1 MEEYKIWLSHLKIS
15 NKEKLQLLNNFKDLK
30 LLWDSSKIDLEKM
43 NIPQN
48 IILEIFKQEN
58 RKNIEIEKNYM
69 NKHGIKIISCIESA
83 YPTNLKNIVNKPAVL
98 YVQGNI
104 DIMKNN
110 CIAVIGSRSPS
121 DYGKRVAKSISKD
134 LSDLGITVVSG
145 LAKGIDSY
153 AHIGTLEGNSK
164 KTIAVLGNG
173 LKLENLYP
181 KENLKLYEKILENEG
196 VIVSEYC
203 LNEKAEKYHFPERNR
218 IISGIS
224 EKVLVVEAALN
235 SGTFITVDFALEQ
248 GKDVY
253 AIPGGIYAK
262 QSLGCN
268 KLIKEGAGV
277 VLNTKDLLE

>member
-104 DIMKNN
+104 DIMQNN

-173 LKLENLYP
+173 LKRENLYP

>member
-30 LLWDSSKIDLEKM
+30 FLWDSSKIDLEKM

-104 DIMKNN
+104 DIMQNN

>member
-43 NIPQN
+43 NIPKN
-48 IILEIFKQEN
+48 VIIEILNMEN

-69 NKHGIKIISCIESA
+69 NKHAIKIISCIESA
-83 YPTNLKNIVNKPAVL
+83 YPTNLKNISNKPALL

-104 DIMKNN
+104 DIMQNN
-110 CIAVIGSRSPS
+110 CIAVIGSREPS

-145 LAKGIDSY
+145 LAKGIDSCSHTG
-153 AHIGTLEGNSK
+153 ALGGKSK
-164 KTIAVLGNG
+164 KTIAVMGNG

-181 KENLKLYEKILENEG
+181 KENLKLYEKILENDG

>member
-15 NKEKLQLLNNFKDLK
+15 NKEKIQLISNFEDLK
-30 LLWDSSKIDLEKM
+30 LLWNSSKSELEKM
-43 NIPQN
+43 NISQN
-48 IILEIFKQEN
+48 IILEILKLEN

-69 NKHGIKIISCIESA
+69 NKHGIKIISCIEKA
-83 YPTNLKNIVNKPAVL
+83 YPINLKNIVNKPALL
-98 YVQGNI
+98 YIQGNI
-104 DIMKNN
+104 NLIQNN
-110 CIAVIGSRSPS
+110 CIAVIGSRNPS

-145 LAKGIDSY
+145 LAKGIDSCS
-153 AHIGTLEGNSK
+153 HIGALEGESK

-181 KENLKLYEKILENEG
+181 KENLKLYEKILENDG
-196 VIVSEYC
+196 AIVSEYC

-277 VLNTKDLLE
+277 VLNTKDLLD

>member
-43 NIPQN
+43 NIPKKV
-48 IILEIFKQEN
+48 IIEILNMEN
-58 RKNIEIEKNYM
+58 RKNIEIEKIYM
-69 NKHGIKIISCIESA
+69 NKHAIKIISCIESA
-83 YPTNLKNIVNKPAVL
+83 YPTNLKNISNKPALL

-104 DIMKNN
+104 DIMQNN
-110 CIAVIGSRSPS
+110 CIAVIGSREPS

-145 LAKGIDSY
+145 LAKGIDSCS
-153 AHIGTLEGNSK
+153 HIGALDGKSK

-181 KENLKLYEKILENEG
+181 KENLKLYEKILENDG

>member
-1 MEEYKIWLSHLKIS
+1 
-15 NKEKLQLLNNFKDLK
+15 
-30 LLWDSSKIDLEKM
+30 M
-43 NIPQN
+43 NISQN
-48 IILEIFKQEN
+48 IILEILKLEN
-58 RKNIEIEKNYM
+58 RKNIEFEKNYM
-69 NKHGIKIISCIESA
+69 NKHGIKIISCIEKA
-83 YPTNLKNIVNKPAVL
+83 YPTNLKNIVNKPALL
-98 YVQGNI
+98 YIQGNI
-104 DIMKNN
+104 NLIQNN
-110 CIAVIGSRSPS
+110 CIAVIGSRNPS

-153 AHIGTLEGNSK
+153 SHIGALEGKSK

-173 LKLENLYP
+173 LNLENLYP
-181 KENLKLYEKILENEG
+181 KENLKLYEKILENDG
-196 VIVSEYC
+196 TIVSEYC

-277 VLNTKDLLE
+277 VLNTKDLLD

>member
-1 MEEYKIWLSHLKIS
+1 
-15 NKEKLQLLNNFKDLK
+15 
-30 LLWDSSKIDLEKM
+30 
-43 NIPQN
+43 
-48 IILEIFKQEN
+48 
-58 RKNIEIEKNYM
+58 M

-104 DIMKNN
+104 DIMQNN

>member
-1 MEEYKIWLSHLKIS
+1 MVEYKIWLSHLKIS

-104 DIMKNN
+104 DIMQNN

-203 LNEKAEKYHFPERNR
+203 LNEKAEKYHFQERNR